1 MKRLSIFLISFF
13 VLTGYSFSNAT
24 EKTLVSFHVT
34 KGFGKV
40 TGHFKEVSY
49 KINLTDEKSSSL
61 SGTVKIASV
70 QTNSSLRDKHLQNEE
85 WFNSE
90 RYPLIAIQSRK
101 ITKQSN
107 GSYVG
112 LFEIKIK
119 GKSKIMQIPFDVLKS
134 GDTKSVKTAFDL
146 SISDF
151 AIGGGIVSYVVGDTV
166 TVNLDLPF

>member
-1 MKRLSIFLISFF
+1 MNLLSIFLISFF
-13 VLTGYSFSNAT
+13 ALTGYSLSNAT
-24 EKTLVSFHVT
+24 EKNLVNFHIT

-40 TGHFKEVSY
+40 TGHFKEVEY
-49 KINLTDEKSSSL
+49 KINLADEKSSSL

-70 QTNSSLRDKHLQNEE
+70 QTTSSLRDKHLQNEE
-85 WFNSE
+85 WFNAAQ
-90 RYPLIAIQSRK
+90 YPLVAIQSRK
-101 ITKQSN
+101 ITKLSN

-119 GKSKIMQIPFDVLKS
+119 GKSHLMQIPFDVLKS
-134 GDTKSVKTAFDL
+134 GDKKSVKAAFTL

-151 AIGGGIVSYVVGDTV
+151 DIGGGMVSYVVGDTV